1 MQGQKD
7 KLYKKFK
14 GGDSR
19 VLLELFEGERNE
31 LYDFLMR
38 MTGQIAKSADT
49 VDEVFLS
56 LPEGTLEDVATFGE
70 FKTMLYATARRFVSD
85 VWNADTTRLMNA
97 AVDGPHETGARVGE
111 GQPGERERHRPFD
124 RAVRALP
131 GREREIVLLKARSSF
146 DDQEIATIMGIP
158 VTQVETLANAAFA
171 RVSAECSGL
180 NTSSLMGA
188 IARMPHHPEP
198 VRSSQRTINLS
209 MVMQDI
215 KTKPVGLWSPTRIVV
230 LVLLAVAGFVYA
242 LKPELYTELVAL
254 VKGLFNVVPD
264 PRP

>member
-7 KLYKKFK
+7 KLYKRFK
-14 GGDSR
+14 GGDPR
-19 VLLELFEGERNE
+19 ALAELFEGERNE
-31 LYDFLMR
+31 LYDYLMR
-38 MTGQIAKSADT
+38 MTGQIAKSSDT

-56 LPEGTLEDVATFGE
+56 LTEETLESVATFGE
-70 FKTMLYATARRFVSD
+70 FKTMLFATARRFVSE
-85 VWNADTTRLMNA
+85 VWNADTSRLMNA
-97 AVDGPHETGARVGE
+97 AVDGLHETGAKVGE
-111 GQPGERERHRPFD
+111 GLPAERERHRPFD

-146 DDQEIATIMGIP
+146 NDLEIATIMGIP
-158 VTQVETLANAAFA
+158 INQVETLANAAFA

-180 NTSSLMGA
+180 NTASLMGT

-215 KTKPVGLWSPTRIVV
+215 KTKPVGLWSPFRIVA
-230 LVLLAVAGFVYA
+230 LVLLAIAGFVYA
-242 LKPELYTELVAL
+242 LKPELYSELAVL
-254 VKGLFNVVPD
+254 VKGLLNVVPD